1 MPGGRKPKIDGAYQ
15 DLTLKPIPGSD
26 EYGGYK
32 AQEDQIAA
40 VKQEVEDT
48 MGMPTVANMPQFQPQ
63 DIFRTSEREEESGLQ
78 NTNMQEVV
86 PIDQNTNTQILIDM
100 IKEQSDIAKLR
111 F

>member
-26 EYGGYK
+26 EYRGYTN
-32 AQEDQIAA
+32 QEEQIAA

-48 MGMPTVANMPQFQPQ
+48 MGMPNVANMPQFQPQ
-63 DIFRTSEREEESGLQ
+63 DIYRTSEREEESGLQ

>member
-1 MPGGRKPKIDGAYQ
+1 MPGGRKPKVDGAYQ
-15 DLTLKPIPGSD
+15 DLALKPIPGSD

-40 VKQEVEDT
+40 VNQAADNT
-48 MGMPTVANMPQFQPQ
+48 IGMPTVGSMPQYTPQ
-63 DIFRTSEREEESGLQ
+63 DLFRETENPKESGLA

-86 PIDQNTNTQILIDM
+86 QIDQNTNTQILIDM
-100 IKEQSDIAKLR
+100 IKEQSNIAKLR